1 MSDAAS
7 EASPPPP
14 PGRRDAAPSGEHR
27 FPCDACGADMR
38 FDAEARAMRCDHCG
52 NMELLP
58 PPDPWA
64 RAAALREIDIR
75 EGLSEDLA
83 GLEPGQVEETQVTRC
98 PNCGARTELDP
109 TVRAAACPFCD
120 TPLVRETV
128 TDRHIKPAAVL
139 PFAWTEPRAKEA
151 MRAWLGS
158 LWFAPNGLTKYARAG
173 RPMSGVYV
181 PYWTFDA
188 RSDTAYVGQ
197 RGDNYTVRVPRA
209 DGKGS
214 TTQVRVRWRRASG
227 RVRLSFD
234 DVLVPAAASLPRE
247 MVEGL
252 EPWDLRELEPYRP
265 AMVAGFG
272 AESYTVGLR
281 EGLAAGKARME
292 RVIAGAVRRDI
303 GGDHQRIHDM
313 RTRLSDVTF
322 KHVLLPIWIA
332 AYRYNGQ
339 SYRFVVNARTGKVQ
353 GERPYS
359 AIKIALAVIAALI
372 ALAVGALLYGGAQ
385 GGFRLG
391 DAAHAP
397 ITAAVDAGGGGP
409 SDASPP
415 PAPRASLGAPVSP
428 ASSTSSGATLAPA
441 WGGGVVG
448 PPFLPA
454 AATFPAPGAAS
465 APEPALVSA
474 PADGRAA

>member
-1 MSDAAS
+1 MS
-7 EASPPPP
+7 EASTVPPPP
-14 PGRRDAAPSGEHR
+14 PGARAADAAEHR
-27 FPCDACGADMR
+27 FPCDACGSDMR
-38 FDAEARAMRCDHCG
+38 FDPEAHAMRCDHCG

-75 EGLSEDLA
+75 EGLSEDLS
-83 GLEPGQVEETQVTRC
+83 GLDPGQIEETRVSQC

-109 TVRAAACPFCD
+109 TVRAATCPFCD
-120 TPLVRETV
+120 TALVRETA

-151 MRAWLGS
+151 MRSWLGS

-173 RPMSGVYV
+173 RPMSGIYV

-188 RSDTAYVGQ
+188 RSDTRYTGQ
-197 RGDNYTVRVPRA
+197 RGDNYTVRVPSP
-209 DGKGS
+209 DGKGT
-214 TTQVRVRWRRASG
+214 TTQVRVRWRSASG

-252 EPWDLRELEPYRP
+252 EPWDLAALEPYRP

-272 AESYTVGLR
+272 AESYTLGLR
-281 EGLAAGKARME
+281 EGLAAGRARME
-292 RVIAGAVRRDI
+292 RVIAQAVRRDI
-303 GGDHQRIHDM
+303 GGDHQRINDM
-313 RTRLSDVTF
+313 RTQLSDVTF

-332 AYRYNGQ
+332 AYRYNGR
-339 SYRFVVNARTGKVQ
+339 SFRFVVNARTGKVQ

-372 ALAVGALLYGGAQ
+372 VLAIGAVLSQGGAIRI
-385 GGFRLG
+385 GGDLERPVVVAADVG
-391 DAAHAP
+391 DA
-397 ITAAVDAGGGGP
+397 
-409 SDASPP
+409 PP
-415 PAPRASLGAPVSP
+415 FPP
-428 ASSTSSGATLAPA
+428 ASSTGPGPDPQAPL
-441 WGGGVVG
+441 G
-448 PPFLPA
+448 PQVALGPQA
-454 AATFPAPGAAS
+454 AAPVPGAS
-465 APEPALVSA
+465 
-474 PADGRAA
+474 